1 MKFINLTEKE
11 MEDIER
17 AIDERLETLQEELMR
32 EKKITSLVV
41 INKQQQPIG
50 VLHMHALLQAGVS

>member
-17 AIDERLETLQEELMR
+17 AVDERLETLQEELMR
-32 EKKITSLVV
+32 EKKKPTNQTISRT
-41 INKQQQPIG
+41 
-50 VLHMHALLQAGVS
+50 